1 MLKSSSNLLLLGALL
16 SGCTALETPLPSN
29 ASGAE
34 IRVALTGFVR
44 TKSVPHIILS
54 RPLDADADAEMG
66 EQWEWI
72 DQTSSRFV
80 LEGEGY
86 GDTLLVDSLPRL
98 SVQYWLRDSLTW
110 IYNGISLKR
119 AWRLHGRLRWN
130 AAIPMATATALWTV
144 DSFDFR
150 ADSSEVL
157 HMRRDTLV
165 GELPLRWPQLAHS
178 STAQRQN
185 WASHPKLLASLVS
198 EWDSLCR
205 IRKTDSVILWGSRSS
220 EVPRP
225 LDTTALRLLLI
236 DSATASIYL
245 AAGDTIY
252 PPLGRTATLWAALKT
267 PAIMPILRWAGSGQ
281 RWPFFLPTDTVAWTS
296 AHDAPLSQVPFHI
309 GTNEAVPCGL
319 TWTTIQLAGTCA
331 AFRDWQRVNATTRDQ
346 TPVGNVAP
354 FDGYFCTQTLD
365 TISFPEGDALT
376 CHRID

>member
-16 SGCTALETPLPSN
+16 SGCAALETPLPSN

-34 IRVALTGFVR
+34 IRASLTGFVSAP
-44 TKSVPHIILS
+44 KAPYVILS
-54 RPLDADADAEMG
+54 RPLDADADAEIG

-72 DQTSSRFV
+72 DQASSRFV
-80 LEGEGY
+80 LEGRGR
-86 GDTLLVDSLPRL
+86 GDTLLRDSLSEL
-98 SVQYWLRDSLTW
+98 NVQYWLRDSLSW
-110 IYNGISLKR
+110 NGNSCFLKR
-119 AWRLHGRLRWN
+119 GWRLHGRLRWN
-130 AAIPMATATALWTV
+130 AAIPMATAAALWNV

-185 WASHPKLLASLVS
+185 WAGYPAFLTSLVE

-205 IRKTDSVILWGSRSS
+205 VRKTDSVILWGSHGS

-225 LDTTALRLLLI
+225 LDTTALRLLLM
-236 DSATASIYL
+236 DSATASVHL

-267 PAIMPILRWAGSGQ
+267 PAIMPILRWAESGQ
-281 RWPFFLPTDTVAWTS
+281 K
-296 AHDAPLSQVPFHI
+296 
-309 GTNEAVPCGL
+309 
-319 TWTTIQLAGTCA
+319 
-331 AFRDWQRVNATTRDQ
+331 
-346 TPVGNVAP
+346 
-354 FDGYFCTQTLD
+354 
-365 TISFPEGDALT
+365 
-376 CHRID
+376 

>member
-16 SGCTALETPLPSN
+16 SGCAALETPLPSN

-34 IRVALTGFVR
+34 IRASLTGFVKVGR
-44 TKSVPHIILS
+44 APYVILS
-54 RPLDADADAEMG
+54 RPLDADADAEIG

-72 DQTSSRFV
+72 DQASSRFV
-80 LEGEGY
+80 LEGRGR
-86 GDTLLVDSLPRL
+86 GDTLLRDSLSEL
-98 SVQYWLRDSLTW
+98 NVQYWLRDSLSW
-110 IYNGISLKR
+110 NGNSGFLKHG
-119 AWRLHGRLRWN
+119 WRLHGRLRWN
-130 AAIPMATATALWTV
+130 AAIPMATAAALWNV

-185 WASHPKLLASLVS
+185 WAGYPAFLTSLVE

-205 IRKTDSVILWGSRSS
+205 VRKTDSVILWGSHGS

-225 LDTTALRLLLI
+225 LDTTALRLLLM
-236 DSATASIYL
+236 DSATASVHL

-267 PAIMPILRWAGSGQ
+267 PAIMPILRWAESGQ

-296 AHDAPLSQVPFHI
+296 AHDAPLPQVPFHI

-331 AFRDWQRVNATTRDQ
+331 AFRDWQRVNATKRDQ

-365 TISFPEGDALT
+365 TISFPEGNVQSCYTYD
-376 CHRID
+376 

>member
-16 SGCTALETPLPSN
+16 SGCAALETPLPSN

-34 IRVALTGFVR
+34 IRASLTGFVKVGR
-44 TKSVPHIILS
+44 APYVILS
-54 RPLDADADAEMG
+54 RPLDADADAEIG

-72 DQTSSRFV
+72 DQASSRFV
-80 LEGEGY
+80 LEGRGR
-86 GDTLLVDSLPRL
+86 GDTLLRDSLSEL
-98 SVQYWLRDSLTW
+98 NVQYWLRDSLSW
-110 IYNGISLKR
+110 NGNSCFLKR
-119 AWRLHGRLRWN
+119 GWRLHGRLRWN
-130 AAIPMATATALWTV
+130 AAIPMATAAALWNV

-185 WASHPKLLASLVS
+185 WAGYPAFLTSLVE

-205 IRKTDSVILWGSRSS
+205 VRKTDSVILWGSHGS

-225 LDTTALRLLLI
+225 LDTTALRLLLM
-236 DSATASIYL
+236 DSATASVHL

-267 PAIMPILRWAGSGQ
+267 PAIMPILRWAESGQ

-296 AHDAPLSQVPFHI
+296 AHDAPLPQVPFHI

-365 TISFPEGDALT
+365 TISFPEGNLQSCYTYD
-376 CHRID
+376 

>member
-16 SGCTALETPLPSN
+16 SGCAALETPLPSN

-34 IRVALTGFVR
+34 IRASLTGFVKVGR
-44 TKSVPHIILS
+44 APYVILS
-54 RPLDADADAEMG
+54 RPLDADADAEIG

-72 DQTSSRFV
+72 DQASSRFV
-80 LEGEGY
+80 LEGRGR
-86 GDTLLVDSLPRL
+86 GDTLLRDSLSEL
-98 SVQYWLRDSLTW
+98 NVQYWLRDSLSW
-110 IYNGISLKR
+110 NGNSCFLKR
-119 AWRLHGRLRWN
+119 GWRLHGRLRWN
-130 AAIPMATATALWTV
+130 AAIPMATAAALWNV

-185 WASHPKLLASLVS
+185 WAGYPAFLTSLVE

-205 IRKTDSVILWGSRSS
+205 VRKTDSVILWGSHGS

-225 LDTTALRLLLI
+225 LDTTALRLLLM
-236 DSATASIYL
+236 DSATASVHL

-296 AHDAPLSQVPFHI
+296 AHDAPLPQVPFHI

-365 TISFPEGDALT
+365 TISFPEGNVQSCYTYD
-376 CHRID
+376 